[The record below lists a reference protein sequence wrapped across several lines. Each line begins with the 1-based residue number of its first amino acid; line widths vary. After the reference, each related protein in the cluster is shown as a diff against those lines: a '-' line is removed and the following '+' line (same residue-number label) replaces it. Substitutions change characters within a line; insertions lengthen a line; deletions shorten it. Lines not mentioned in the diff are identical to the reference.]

1 VERIRVM
8 HIIARMNVGGPAVEI
23 AELMRG
29 LDPSSFDQRLVT
41 GWCADDE
48 ADFLLTQAPDVPVV
62 RLDGLGRSI
71 RPTDDVRALQRLV
84 AAIRAFR
91 PHIVHTHTAKAGV
104 LGRAAAR
111 ASGTGARIVHT
122 HHGHLLHGY
131 FSPARTRAVV
141 LVEQGL
147 SRVSDRLV
155 TVGDQVREDLLAAGI
170 GRAEQYT
177 VIHSGVCLG
186 PLPTRADARR
196 ELGVADDA
204 AVVSVIGR
212 LTRIKRPDRVA
223 AVSATV
229 QAQVPEVRFLVA
241 GGGDEEDS
249 LRDAVSRR
257 DLPITLLG
265 WRTDLERILAATDLV
280 LLTSDNEG
288 TPLSLVQ
295 AGLARVPAVATD
307 VGSVSEVVE
316 HGVTGVLCPP
326 DPSALAAAVVD
337 LLSNQGRRVALGT
350 AARQRAQ
357 SLFSVSAFLD
367 AHSAL
372 YGAVASRGPAIASR
386 R

>member
-1 VERIRVM
+1 M
-8 HIIARMNVGGPAVEI
+8 HVIARMNVGGPAVEI
-23 AELMRG
+23 TELMRG
-29 LDPSSFDQRLVT
+29 LDSGTFDQRLAT
-41 GWCADDE
+41 GWCAGDE

-62 RLDGLGRSI
+62 RIDGLGRSI

-91 PHIVHTHTAKAGV
+91 PHVVHTHTAKAGV
-104 LGRAAAR
+104 LGRVAAR

-155 TVGDQVREDLLAAGI
+155 TVGNHVRDDLLAAGI
-170 GRAEQYT
+170 GRTEQYE
-177 VIHSGVCLG
+177 VIHSGVRLG
-186 PLPTRADARR
+186 PLPSRADARR
-196 ELGVADDA
+196 ELGLADDA

-223 AVSATV
+223 AVSAAV
-229 QAQVPEVRFLVA
+229 HAQIPGVRFLVA
-241 GGGDEEDS
+241 GGGDEEDG
-249 LRDAVSRR
+249 LRAAVARR

-265 WRTDLERILAATDLV
+265 WRADLERILAATDLV

-295 AGLARVPAVATD
+295 AGLAGVPAVATD

-316 HGVTGVLCPP
+316 HDETGLLCPP
-326 DPSALAAAVVD
+326 ENDALAAAVID
-337 LLSNQGRRVALGT
+337 LLSDEARRETLGA

-357 SLFSVSAFLD
+357 DFFSVPSFLD
-367 AHSAL
+367 AHAAL
-372 YGAVASRGPAIASR
+372 YESVVGRGPAIASR